1 MYLIL
6 ILSSLSF
13 REKKVSLLRSL
24 QSGPT
29 TAFEK
34 MENAVLEEH
43 GFLTSEVYYDVLFSL
58 LLLFYHRNYLPT
70 NYYFFFFFFI
80 SFFLK
85 LKRVARLEG
94 KESTS
99 RTVNNMLV
107 ALEKT
112 ADELKLKR
120 WMDIQVE
127 DISYCL
133 SQIRK
138 FSKSLSSVNV
148 KSMAEIEDD
157 LVVVSSEMSSIIS
170 NLQSKQ
176 ASIQQDSFI
185 LLDDRLTTD
194 SEKRS
199 FTHGGGISALLQ
211 LLTSSDEDIVEKA
224 LEILQMATYFGLFFY

>member
-1 MYLIL
+1 M
-6 ILSSLSF
+6 
-13 REKKVSLLRSL
+13 
-24 QSGPT
+24 
-29 TAFEK
+29 
-34 MENAVLEEH
+34 
-43 GFLTSEVYYDVLFSL
+43 
-58 LLLFYHRNYLPT
+58 
-70 NYYFFFFFFI
+70 
-80 SFFLK
+80 
-85 LKRVARLEG
+85 EG

-133 SQIRK
+133 TQIQK
-138 FSKSLSSVNV
+138 FTKSLSSVTV
-148 KSMAEIEDD
+148 KSLAEIEDD

-176 ASIQQDSFI
+176 ISSQQDSFTM
-185 LLDDRLTTD
+185 LDDRLSTD

-211 LLTSSDEDIVEKA
+211 LLTSSDEAVVEKS
-224 LEILQMATYFGLFFY
+224 LEILQMATYFGLY